1 MMSIRSALSV
11 LSVLAL
17 LGLLG
22 FLSAC
27 APEPVPSS
35 SASGGAAATTTAVR
49 GISDVPMPSGAD
61 QVVDDSLVL
70 GSLDRWTGRLVLETG
85 LSPVSAFAFYRDR
98 MPNYG
103 WEPLASIQTDV
114 SVLSFS
120 RGERIA
126 TIQIESRSLLFGG
139 SRVAITMAPRQGETY
154 SGQRAGDSIE
164 VTPFE

>member
-1 MMSIRSALSV
+1 MMSIRGALTV
-11 LSVLAL
+11 LAVLAL
-17 LGLLG
+17 LGALG
-22 FLSAC
+22 LLSAC
-27 APEPVPSS
+27 APEPVPSN
-35 SASGGAAATTTAVR
+35 SGQAGAAAAVR

-61 QVVDDSLVL
+61 QVVEDSLVL
-70 GSLDRWTGRLVLETG
+70 GNLDRWTGRLVLEIG
-85 LSPVSAFAFYRDR
+85 LSPVDAFGFYRDR

-126 TIQIESRSLLFGG
+126 TIQVERRSFLFGG

-154 SGQRAGDSIE
+154 AQPRSDDSIE
-164 VTPFE
+164 VQPFD